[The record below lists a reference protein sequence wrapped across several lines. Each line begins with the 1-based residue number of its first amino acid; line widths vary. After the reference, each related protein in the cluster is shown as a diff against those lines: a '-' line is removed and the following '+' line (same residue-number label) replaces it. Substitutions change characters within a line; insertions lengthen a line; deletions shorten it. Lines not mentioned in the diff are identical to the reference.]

1 MGGSLLLPPYAA
13 SPSARVE
20 ELGRESHQHGANG
33 AKVKQRG
40 TLSGD

>member
-20 ELGRESHQHGANG
+20 ELGRESPQHG
-33 AKVKQRG
+33 AKVKQRR
-40 TLSGD
+40 TLSGE